1 MNTKEEMELK
11 VFDLLE
17 GNLSTEEAK
26 AVEALIQRDPHWA
39 REYRLMQLTY
49 LQEAEAEKAVYP
61 HPDKLYRTAATRFL
75 IPRRA
80 YYWSAAAAVAL
91 LAIGF
96 WLRQPAPAIRQVI
109 ASESLPTPSA
119 PMPPSRSTAAARP
132 AKVQKAQV
140 RTTRPASKPVYEP
153 PRDCI
158 VPLLPVMDEE
168 KLLAATEPVHSS
180 LEPRSVSPLPVPVQP
195 LQLASPQSVRF
206 IDGKFIPVNQRK
218 SLYFRLMNQGREMLA
233 YVSDPHIRLERM
245 PRQGKV
251 DRLRLRIETERIGI
265 IATIIE

>member
-11 VFDLLE
+11 VFELLE
-17 GNLSTEEAK
+17 GNLSAEEAK
-26 AVEALIQRDPHWA
+26 AVEVLIQRDQHWA

-49 LQEAEAEKAVYP
+49 LQEAEADKAVFP
-61 HPDKLYRTAATRFL
+61 HPDKLYRTAATRML

-96 WLRQPAPAIRQVI
+96 WLREPVPASRQAI
-109 ASESLPTPSA
+109 ASEYLPTQSVPMPAGHSAAPARPATIQKVPVGKLKPA
-119 PMPPSRSTAAARP
+119 PMPFG
-132 AKVQKAQV
+132 
-140 RTTRPASKPVYEP
+140 EP
-153 PRDCI
+153 PRNCV
-158 VPLLPVMDEE
+158 VPFQPDMDEE
-168 KLLAATEPVHSS
+168 KMLAVAEPVPSS
-180 LEPRSVSPLPVPVQP
+180 LEPRSVRALTMPVQQ

-206 IDGKFIPVNQRK
+206 IDGKYIPVNQRK

-233 YVSDPHIRLERM
+233 YISDPSIRLERL
-245 PRQGKV
+245 PRQGKI

-265 IATIIE
+265 IATLIE

>member
-26 AVEALIQRDPHWA
+26 AVEALIQRDQHWA

-49 LQEAEAEKAVYP
+49 LQEAEGEKPVYP
-61 HPDKLYRTAATRFL
+61 HPDKLYRSAATRTLF
-75 IPRRA
+75 PRRA

-96 WLRQPAPAIRQVI
+96 WLREPAPAIKPAI
-109 ASESLPTPSA
+109 ASESLPTQSA
-119 PMPPSRSTAAARP
+119 PIPADRSAETARP
-132 AKVQKAQV
+132 ATIQKVQV
-140 RTTRPASKPVYEP
+140 RNTKPASKPVFEP

-158 VPLLPVMDEE
+158 VPFQPDMDEE
-168 KLLAATEPVHSS
+168 KMLAVAEPVPSS
-180 LEPRSVSPLPVPVQP
+180 LEPRSVRILSMPVQ
-195 LQLASPQSVRF
+195 QRKLASPQSVRF
-206 IDGKFIPVNQRK
+206 IDGKYIPVNQRK

-233 YVSDPHIRLERM
+233 YISDPSIRLERL
-245 PRQGKV
+245 PRQGKI

-265 IATIIE
+265 IATLIE